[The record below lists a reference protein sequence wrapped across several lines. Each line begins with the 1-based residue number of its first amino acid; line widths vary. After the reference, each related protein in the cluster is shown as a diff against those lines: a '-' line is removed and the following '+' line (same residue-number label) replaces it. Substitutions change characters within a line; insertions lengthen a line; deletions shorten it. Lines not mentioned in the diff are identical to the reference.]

1 MITCS
6 NCKTNF
12 PITLDNIKGG
22 DIVCPNCL
30 NSCPVTLYQLQEA
43 YEEKGFS
50 GFQEITDPKN
60 PTNDLLKEEKSEEAS
75 QLIFHLNLL
84 LIAFIILIN
93 LFTIGMMQL
102 DSLEKFSAIKNFYSS
117 LGLTQEIKLS
127 IKNIDLEK
135 DSQGYLVEI
144 KIENLGKKVDL
155 LSDIKI
161 IFYDL
166 YHKEVGELSLSVMQ
180 LIKPGISD
188 IKVKV
193 ANPSDDITYLALK
206 INDQAI
212 GSKVTIKKQ

>member
-93 LFTIGMMQL
+93 LFTIGMMKL
-102 DSLEKFSAIKNFYSS
+102 DSLEEFSAIKNFYSS

>member
-1 MITCS
+1 
-6 NCKTNF
+6 
-12 PITLDNIKGG
+12 
-22 DIVCPNCL
+22 VCPNCL

-50 GFQEITDPKN
+50 GLQEINDPKN
-60 PTNDLLKEEKSEEAS
+60 HTNEIIKEERSEEAS
-75 QLIFHLNLL
+75 QLVFHLNLL
-84 LIAFIILIN
+84 LIVFIILIN
-93 LFTIGMMQL
+93 LFTLGMMKL
-102 DSLEKFSAIKNFYSS
+102 DSLEAFPEIKNFYSF

-180 LIKPGISD
+180 LVKPGISD
-188 IKVKV
+188 IQVKV
-193 ANPSDDITYLALK
+193 ANPSDEITSLALK